1 MAEIYPFNHTGN
13 FTIGKLG
20 LPGGLLLK
28 AILTV
33 PQTSS
38 KVTGHGV
45 LTQATNP
52 PLHNETAFNGSVH
65 ALGLGEA
72 KQVYALQGS
81 AIPPLLGAPHV
92 TELVIQLDGIWGK
105 TGKASY
111 TYVLGDTV
119 HRIED
124 QDVAVQW
131 LLQNSERA
139 A

>member
-13 FTIGKLG
+13 FTIGTPG

-28 AILTV
+28 AILSV
-33 PQTSS
+33 PQASS
-38 KVTGHGV
+38 NVTGHGV

-52 PLHNETAFNGSVH
+52 PLNSKSAFHGSVH
-65 ALGLGEA
+65 SLGVGEA
-72 KQVYALQGS
+72 KQVYAVQG
-81 AIPPLLGAPHV
+81 AAVPPLLGAPHV

-111 TYVLGDTV
+111 TYVIGDQF
-119 HRIED
+119 HRVED
-124 QDVAVQW
+124 QTVSVQW
-131 LLQNSERA
+131 LLQNNEVA